1 MFTLNFSTCLMG
13 THALTVA
20 IRVKLLKKKLIGPK
34 MAMFTN
40 MQLLT
45 EKHTYHCSVKARL
58 SIAGKGCLPAKCPE
72 RPDGAS
78 NFLFNAGSYQTYLL
92 FWTISMSMGYF

>member
-1 MFTLNFSTCLMG
+1 MFILSFSTCLMG

-20 IRVKLLKKKLIGPK
+20 IRVKLLKKKLVGPK

-40 MQLLT
+40 IQLLT
-45 EKHTYHCSVKARL
+45 EKRTYHGSIKVRL
-58 SIAGKGCLPAKCPE
+58 SIAGKGCLPARCPE

-78 NFLFNAGSYQTYLL
+78 NCLANAGSYWTYLL
-92 FWTISMSMGYF
+92 F